1 MGGALDVTSKENVG
15 STFSFKLPLQV
26 TKEKVS
32 DIKNRACEYLISS
45 KQIGYLQVLSETGH
59 RDNVS
64 ETNALAQVMDF
75 NSAISLHEPNFS
87 MPRIQTLRPL
97 HPLYLSKDLARQQAS
112 KNGVSVPV
120 GETRA
125 KISTDSSN
133 AAPQSAGP
141 HRALRVLLAE
151 DNKVNI
157 MVAQS
162 MLKRLGHTLEA
173 VGNGAD
179 VIQALQRS
187 SYDLILMDI
196 HMPIMNGLEA
206 TKRIRQFEK
215 MGSWASPDSLE
226 LSPEFC
232 ISDALPAR
240 IPIIAM
246 TANALHD
253 NVEECFRHG
262 MDYFIAKPVTFTK
275 LEQVLKQLFP

>member
-26 TKEKVS
+26 TKE
-32 DIKNRACEYLISS
+32 
-45 KQIGYLQVLSETGH
+45 
-59 RDNVS
+59 
-64 ETNALAQVMDF
+64 
-75 NSAISLHEPNFS
+75 
-87 MPRIQTLRPL
+87 
-97 HPLYLSKDLARQQAS
+97 KDLARQQAS

-187 SYDLILMDI
+187 SYDLILMV
-196 HMPIMNGLEA
+196 
-206 TKRIRQFEK
+206 
-215 MGSWASPDSLE
+215 SLVHWC
-226 LSPEFC
+226 S
-232 ISDALPAR
+232 SS
-240 IPIIAM
+240 
-246 TANALHD
+246 
-253 NVEECFRHG
+253 
-262 MDYFIAKPVTFTK
+262 
-275 LEQVLKQLFP
+275 